1 MKDWNWAAITA
12 MISAAVMLTGVI
24 TVTVMLHNSLR
35 EDMRDVSGEIQT
47 LRTEVREDIKELRDD
62 ISALGDEIRALHTAP
77 VTPTGATTAAEAQA
91 VPASAPADSTL
102 APRAESEPVVVSA
115 LEARNPAAGQ

>member
-1 MKDWNWAAITA
+1 
-12 MISAAVMLTGVI
+12 MLTGVI

-77 VTPTGATTAAEAQA
+77 VTPTGATTAVKFA
-91 VPASAPADSTL
+91 L
-102 APRAESEPVVVSA
+102 RA
-115 LEARNPAAGQ
+115 G